1 MSPGAAAGAACV
13 SSRILDVIDRVG
25 GVRTAVLAVGIA
37 VLTGARTFTAITTWA
52 HDLTVRC
59 APCSGLGRV
68 SPSEST
74 TRQTVQAT
82 DGETLDRGLPLSAWL
97 AARSKA
103 LPAAPA
109 GDRQRREERRRPRGT
124 DGGPVHLLAEDFGER

>member
-59 APCSGLGRV
+59 APCSGLGRGV
-68 SPSEST
+68 AKRVDDPPDRT
-74 TRQTVQAT
+74 GHRRGDPRPGPAPVGMA
-82 DGETLDRGLPLSAWL
+82 GRTLEGT
-97 AARSKA
+97 ARS
-103 LPAAPA
+103 P
-109 GDRQRREERRRPRGT
+109 
-124 DGGPVHLLAEDFGER
+124 GG

>member
-1 MSPGAAAGAACV
+1 
-13 SSRILDVIDRVG
+13 
-25 GVRTAVLAVGIA
+25 VRTAVLAVGIA